1 MFQQNKTTSGGL
13 LMKKIIIASILVLA
27 LIIGSISYVASA
39 SDSIVANTQL
49 NAERQIGVEKTVET
63 PLVSADNILEQVYVA
78 NGFTEDDKRTNIKLN
93 ISERINKVNSTADFR
108 SCDNINSETN
118 KSYIYDRML
127 NSIDY
132 FKSLQATY
140 YHIPSTGYSY
150 YSTYCIQQGENP
162 KSKELIYNENGELI
176 SSCSFDGK
184 YSANVNGDAENIK
197 VNADV
202 QKQKSKSIN
211 SIQNESIEER
221 IIKDRIDISAK
232 DIKSQ
237 NENSIYEKL
246 LVDIE
251 SSKKLDFVSLVDSKK
266 RIKYLPEENED
277 CYFYRNNLPQLPM
290 SNTQYFSQ
298 AFAFGLLSD
307 FEKWTIDRIDKT
319 LGREC
324 FVISGEI
331 EGDYS
336 EKIKTQKFEM
346 WIDKEIGALLTLEG
360 YDENGDLSVILT
372 TSEFVV
378 DESIDQSVFDDLSNL

>member
-1 MFQQNKTTSGGL
+1 MFQRNKLGGL
-13 LMKKIIIASILVLA
+13 LMKKIIISIIFVFT
-27 LIIGSISYVASA
+27 LIIGCIVYVASA
-39 SDSIVANTQL
+39 SVDSLNDIEANTEKL
-49 NAERQIGVEKTVET
+49 IEAERTVVT
-63 PLVSADNILEQVYVA
+63 HSATAENIIEQVYEA
-78 NGFTEDDKRTNIKLN
+78 NGFSEDDRRTDIKLN
-93 ISERINKVNSTADFR
+93 ISTSINRVNSISNVR
-108 SCDNINSETN
+108 SSDSINSETN

-132 FKSLQATY
+132 FNSLQATY

-197 VNADV
+197 VDADI
-202 QKQKSKSIN
+202 QKQKVKSIN
-211 SIQNESIEER
+211 SIQNKSIEER
-221 IIKDRIDISAK
+221 IINDRINISAK
-232 DIKSQ
+232 EIKSE
-237 NENSIYEKL
+237 NENNIYEKL
-246 LVDIE
+246 PVDIE

-298 AFAFGLLSD
+298 AFAFCFLSD
-307 FEKWTIDRIDKT
+307 FKKWNIDKIDEV
-319 LGREC
+319 LDREC

-331 EGDYS
+331 DGDYS

-346 WIDKEIGALLTLEG
+346 WVDKEIGALLALEG
-360 YDENGDLSVILT
+360 YDENGGLSILLT

>member
-1 MFQQNKTTSGGL
+1 
-13 LMKKIIIASILVLA
+13 MKKIIISIIFVFT
-27 LIIGSISYVASA
+27 LIIGCIVYVASA
-39 SDSIVANTQL
+39 SVDSLNDIEANTEKL
-49 NAERQIGVEKTVET
+49 IEAERTVVT
-63 PLVSADNILEQVYVA
+63 HSATAENIIEQVYEA
-78 NGFTEDDKRTNIKLN
+78 NGFSEDDRRTDIKLN
-93 ISERINKVNSTADFR
+93 ISTSINRVNSISNVR
-108 SCDNINSETN
+108 SSDSINSETN

-132 FKSLQATY
+132 FNSLQATY

-197 VNADV
+197 VDADI
-202 QKQKSKSIN
+202 QKQKTKSIN
-211 SIQNESIEER
+211 SIQNKSIEER
-221 IIKDRIDISAK
+221 IINDRINISAK
-232 DIKSQ
+232 EIKSE
-237 NENSIYEKL
+237 NENNIYEKL
-246 LVDIE
+246 PVDIE

-266 RIKYLPEENED
+266 ESNIYPKRVKTVIIIEIIFLNYQCRI
-277 CYFYRNNLPQLPM
+277 RNIFT
-290 SNTQYFSQ
+290 SICFW
-298 AFAFGLLSD
+298 FLSD
-307 FEKWTIDRIDKT
+307 FKKWNIDKIDEV
-319 LGREC
+319 LDREC

-331 EGDYS
+331 DGDYS

-346 WIDKEIGALLTLEG
+346 WVDKEIGALLALEG
-360 YDENGDLSVILT
+360 YDENGDLSILLT

>member
-1 MFQQNKTTSGGL
+1 
-13 LMKKIIIASILVLA
+13 MKKIIISIIFVFT
-27 LIIGSISYVASA
+27 LIIGCIVYVASA
-39 SDSIVANTQL
+39 SVDNSNKIENITEKSI
-49 NAERQIGVEKTVET
+49 EEKIVEIPSVTSE
-63 PLVSADNILEQVYVA
+63 DIIQQVYEA
-78 NGFTEDDKRTNIKLN
+78 NGFSEDDRRTDIKLN
-93 ISERINKVNSTADFR
+93 ISTSINRVNSISNVR
-108 SCDNINSETN
+108 SSDSINSETN

-132 FKSLQATY
+132 FNSLQATY

-197 VNADV
+197 VDADI
-202 QKQKSKSIN
+202 QKNKSIY
-211 SIQNESIEER
+211 SIQNKAIEER
-221 IIKDRIDISAK
+221 IINDRINISAK
-232 DIKSQ
+232 EIKSE
-237 NENSIYEKL
+237 NENNIYEKL
-246 LVDIE
+246 PVDIE

-277 CYFYRNNLPQLPM
+277 CYFYRNNIPQLPM

-298 AFAFGLLSD
+298 AFAFGFLSD
-307 FEKWTIDRIDKT
+307 FKKWNIDKIDEV
-319 LGREC
+319 LDREC

-331 EGDYS
+331 DGDYS

-346 WIDKEIGALLTLEG
+346 WVDKEIGALLALEG
-360 YDENGDLSVILT
+360 YDENGDLSILLT

>member
-1 MFQQNKTTSGGL
+1 
-13 LMKKIIIASILVLA
+13 MKKIIIALILA
-27 LIIGSISYVASA
+27 FTIIIGSIGYVTSA
-39 SDSIVANTQL
+39 SVDNL
-49 NAERQIGVEKTVET
+49 NKIENSTEELIEEKTVET
-63 PLVSADNILEQVYVA
+63 PSVTAEDIIEQVYEA
-78 NGFTEDDKRTNIKLN
+78 NGFSEADRRTDIELN
-93 ISERINKVNSTADFR
+93 ISESINRVNSTDDFR
-108 SCDNINSETN
+108 SSDLINSEVN

-132 FKSLQATY
+132 FNSLQATY
-140 YHIPSTGYSY
+140 YHIPPTGYSY
-150 YSTYCIQQGENP
+150 YSTYCIQQGEKP

-176 SSCSFDGK
+176 SSYSFDGK

-197 VNADV
+197 VDADI
-202 QKQKSKSIN
+202 QKQKNKSIN
-211 SIQNESIEER
+211 SIQNKSIEKR
-221 IIKDRIDISAK
+221 IINDRINISAK
-232 DIKSQ
+232 EIRVE
-237 NENSIYEKL
+237 NANSIYEKL

-277 CYFYRNNLPQLPM
+277 CYFYRDNLPQLPM

-298 AFAFGLLSD
+298 AFAFGFLSD
-307 FEKWTIDRIDKT
+307 FEKWNIDRIDEV

-336 EKIKTQKFEM
+336 EKIRTQKFEM
-346 WIDKEIGALLTLEG
+346 WIDKEIGALLMLEG
-360 YDENGDLSVILT
+360 YDENSDLSVLLT

>member
-1 MFQQNKTTSGGL
+1 
-13 LMKKIIIASILVLA
+13 MKKIIISIIFVFT
-27 LIIGSISYVASA
+27 LIIGCIVYVASA
-39 SDSIVANTQL
+39 SVDSLNDIEANTEKL
-49 NAERQIGVEKTVET
+49 IETERTVVTHSATAE
-63 PLVSADNILEQVYVA
+63 NIIEQVYEA
-78 NGFTEDDKRTNIKLN
+78 NGFSEDDRRTDIKLN
-93 ISERINKVNSTADFR
+93 ISTSINRVNSISNVR
-108 SCDNINSETN
+108 SSDSINSETN

-132 FKSLQATY
+132 FNSLQATY

-197 VNADV
+197 VDADI
-202 QKQKSKSIN
+202 QKQKTKSIN
-211 SIQNESIEER
+211 SIQNKSIEER
-221 IIKDRIDISAK
+221 IINDRINISAK
-232 DIKSQ
+232 EIKSE
-237 NENSIYEKL
+237 NENNIYEKL
-246 LVDIE
+246 PVDIE

-298 AFAFGLLSD
+298 AVAVGFLSD
-307 FEKWTIDRIDKT
+307 FKKWNIDKIDEV
-319 LGREC
+319 LDREC

-331 EGDYS
+331 DGDYS
-336 EKIKTQKFEM
+336 EKIKTQKCEM
-346 WIDKEIGALLTLEG
+346 WVDKEIGALLALEG
-360 YDENGDLSVILT
+360 YDENGDLSILLT

>member
-1 MFQQNKTTSGGL
+1 
-13 LMKKIIIASILVLA
+13 MKKIIISIIFVFT
-27 LIIGSISYVASA
+27 LIIGCIVYVASA
-39 SDSIVANTQL
+39 SVDSLNDIEANTEKL
-49 NAERQIGVEKTVET
+49 IEAERTVVT
-63 PLVSADNILEQVYVA
+63 HSATAENIIEQVYEA
-78 NGFTEDDKRTNIKLN
+78 NGFSEDDRRTDIKLN
-93 ISERINKVNSTADFR
+93 ISTSINRVNSISNVR
-108 SCDNINSETN
+108 SSDSINSETN

-132 FKSLQATY
+132 FNSLQATY

-197 VNADV
+197 VDADI
-202 QKQKSKSIN
+202 QKQKTKSIN
-211 SIQNESIEER
+211 SIQNKFIEER
-221 IIKDRIDISAK
+221 IINDRINISAK
-232 DIKSQ
+232 EIKSED
-237 NENSIYEKL
+237 ENNIYEKL
-246 LVDIE
+246 PVDIE

-266 RIKYLPEENED
+266 RIKYLPEESED
-277 CYFYRNNLPQLPM
+277 CYYYRNNLPQLPM

-298 AFAFGLLSD
+298 AFAFGFLSD
-307 FEKWTIDRIDKT
+307 FKKWNIDKIDEV
-319 LGREC
+319 LDREC

-331 EGDYS
+331 DGEYS

-346 WIDKEIGALLTLEG
+346 WVDKEIGALLALEG
-360 YDENGDLSVILT
+360 YDENGDLSILLT

>member
-1 MFQQNKTTSGGL
+1 
-13 LMKKIIIASILVLA
+13 MKKIIISLIFVFTI
-27 LIIGSISYVASA
+27 IIGSICYVASA
-39 SDSIVANTQL
+39 RVDNSNKIEDSTEELI
-49 NAERQIGVEKTVET
+49 EEKSIET
-63 PLVSADNILEQVYVA
+63 PSETTEDIIEQVYEA
-78 NGFTEDDKRTNIKLN
+78 NGFSEDDRRMDIKLN
-93 ISERINKVNSTADFR
+93 ISTSVNRVNGKDNVRTS
-108 SCDNINSETN
+108 DNINSEMN

-132 FKSLQATY
+132 FNSLQATY

-184 YSANVNGDAENIK
+184 YSANINGDAENIK
-197 VNADV
+197 VDAAI
-202 QKQKSKSIN
+202 QKQKTKNIN
-211 SIQNESIEER
+211 SIQNESIEKR
-221 IIKDRIDISAK
+221 IINDRIDISAK
-232 DIKSQ
+232 DIKSANQ
-237 NENSIYEKL
+237 NNIYEKL
-246 LVDIE
+246 PIDIE

-298 AFAFGLLSD
+298 AFAFGFLSD
-307 FEKWTIDRIDKT
+307 FEKWTIDRIDET

-346 WIDKEIGALLTLEG
+346 WIDKEIGALLTLKG
-360 YDENGDLSVILT
+360 YDQNGDLSVLLT

-378 DESIDQSVFDDLSNL
+378 DESIDQSVFDDLSDL

>member
-1 MFQQNKTTSGGL
+1 
-13 LMKKIIIASILVLA
+13 MKKIIISLIFVFTI
-27 LIIGSISYVASA
+27 IIGSICYVALARVDNSNKIE
-39 SDSIVANTQL
+39 DSTEELI
-49 NAERQIGVEKTVET
+49 EEKSIET
-63 PLVSADNILEQVYVA
+63 PSETTEDIIEQVYEA
-78 NGFTEDDKRTNIKLN
+78 NGFSEDDRRMDIKLN
-93 ISERINKVNSTADFR
+93 ISTSVNRVNGKDNVRTS
-108 SCDNINSETN
+108 DNINSEMN

-132 FKSLQATY
+132 FNSLQATY

-184 YSANVNGDAENIK
+184 YSANINGDAENIK
-197 VNADV
+197 VDAAI
-202 QKQKSKSIN
+202 QKQKTKNIN
-211 SIQNESIEER
+211 SIQNESIEKR
-221 IIKDRIDISAK
+221 IINDRIDISAK
-232 DIKSQ
+232 DIKSANQ
-237 NENSIYEKL
+237 NNIYEKL
-246 LVDIE
+246 PIDIE

-298 AFAFGLLSD
+298 AFAFGFLSD
-307 FEKWTIDRIDKT
+307 FEKWIIDRIDET

-346 WIDKEIGALLTLEG
+346 WIDKEIGALLTLKG
-360 YDENGDLSVILT
+360 YDQNGDLSVLLT

-378 DESIDQSVFDDLSNL
+378 DESIDQSVFDDLSDL

>member
-1 MFQQNKTTSGGL
+1 
-13 LMKKIIIASILVLA
+13 MKKIIISIIFVFT
-27 LIIGSISYVASA
+27 LIIGCIVYVASA
-39 SDSIVANTQL
+39 SVDSLNDIEANTEKL
-49 NAERQIGVEKTVET
+49 IEAERTVVT
-63 PLVSADNILEQVYVA
+63 HSATAENIIEQVYEA
-78 NGFTEDDKRTNIKLN
+78 NGFSEDDRRTDIKLN
-93 ISERINKVNSTADFR
+93 ISTSINRVNSISNVR
-108 SCDNINSETN
+108 SSDSINSETN

-132 FKSLQATY
+132 FNSLQATY

-197 VNADV
+197 VDADI
-202 QKQKSKSIN
+202 QKQKTKSIN
-211 SIQNESIEER
+211 SIQNKSIEER
-221 IIKDRIDISAK
+221 IINDRINISAK
-232 DIKSQ
+232 EIKSE
-237 NENSIYEKL
+237 NENNIYEKL
-246 LVDIE
+246 PVDIE

-266 RIKYLPEENED
+266 RIKYLPEESED
-277 CYFYRNNLPQLPM
+277 CYYYRNNLPQLPM

-298 AFAFGLLSD
+298 TFAFGFLSD
-307 FEKWTIDRIDKT
+307 FKKWNIDKIDEV
-319 LGREC
+319 LDREC

-331 EGDYS
+331 DGDYS

-346 WIDKEIGALLTLEG
+346 WVDKEIGALLALEG
-360 YDENGDLSVILT
+360 YDENGDLSILLT